1 MTRIGIG
8 LPAAVPG
15 VDARAVGAWAEEAE
29 RAGFASVGVIDRLV
43 YDNLEPL
50 TALAA
55 AAARTER
62 VELLP
67 TVLDVGWRSDTVLL
81 AKQMATVDLLSGS
94 RLTAGIGL
102 GGWPEDYAASGA
114 PTTGGGARLEATL
127 ETMARV
133 WAGEMAGQGGPT
145 RRLPAGRP
153 ALLFGGLV
161 PAAHRRAATRGL
173 GWVAPFFGLEVLAE
187 GAAAVRRAWADA
199 GRPGRPR
206 IVTGRYVALGP
217 DAEAVAE
224 ACLRHYYGDEM
235 LATAMAD
242 TYTSPARLREELD
255 RLAEA
260 GATDV
265 VLHPCSA
272 APDQLTRMADAVGD
286 PAHPAGVR

>member
-15 VDARAVGAWAEEAE
+15 VDAPTVAAWAEQAE

-62 VELLP
+62 IELIT
-67 TVLDVGWRSDTVLL
+67 TVLDVGWRTDTVLL
-81 AKQMATVDLLSGS
+81 AKQMASVDLLSRG

-102 GGWPEDYAASGA
+102 GGWPEDYAASGVPA
-114 PTTGGGARLEATL
+114 TGGGRRLEATL
-127 ETMARV
+127 ATMARV
-133 WAGEMAGQGGPT
+133 WAGDLAGQGGPT

-153 ALLFGGLV
+153 ELLFGGLV
-161 PAAHRRAATRGL
+161 PAAHRRAATRGV
-173 GWVAPFFGLEVLAE
+173 GWVAPFFGLPVLAE
-187 GAAAVRRAWADA
+187 GAAAVGRAWAEA

-217 DAEAVAE
+217 DAEDVAE
-224 ACLRHYYGDEM
+224 ASLRHYYGEEA

-242 TYTSPARLREELD
+242 TCTSPSRLREELA

-272 APDQLTRMADAVGD
+272 APDQVARMAEAVGD
-286 PAHPAGVR
+286 PTRRAGVS